1 VYRDGTYD
9 IWSAISKDG
18 GKSFSRSLRVSHA
31 VSPASDPI
39 RVGANDDIQD
49 LSMDNDN
56 IHMVWGDSR
65 AGFQAVFYGRVP
77 FSAYDFPR

>member
-1 VYRDGTYD
+1 M
-9 IWSAISKDG
+9 
-18 GKSFSRSLRVSHA
+18 RVSHA
-31 VSPASDPI
+31 ASPSQDPI

-65 AGFQAVFYGRVP
+65 AGFQGVFYGRVA
-77 FSAYDFPR
+77 FAAYEFAR